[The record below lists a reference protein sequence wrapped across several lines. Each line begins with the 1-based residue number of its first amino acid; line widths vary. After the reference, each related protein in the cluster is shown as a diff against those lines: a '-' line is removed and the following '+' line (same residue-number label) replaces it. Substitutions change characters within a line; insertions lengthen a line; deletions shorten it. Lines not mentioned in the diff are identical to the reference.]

1 MAVQRTPF
9 SHTHSEMAVR
19 MTHKGGIQQPAMA
32 RLDHNPPVR
41 VFIQL
46 TPMPS
51 LAANFAISAIAHP
64 EKAAL
69 FWGDQ
74 SFLYQDFSRSAAG
87 GATFLAKEFGIR
99 PGDRVGLLVK
109 NQPEFVSVLFAIL
122 ALGAVA
128 VPINQFLKVPEI
140 AYLASDSELKL
151 LIADPIL
158 RETAEAAV
166 QGLKDSSVLSLDRW
180 PSPAPDAPL
189 LNPDSVLVSEDA
201 LALLV
206 YTSGTT
212 GHPKGAMLTHGNF
225 LSNVESCRQV
235 LQVVEFDRFVLMLP
249 MFHSFM
255 LTVCIFLPLL
265 VGGSIVLIKSLHPP
279 KAMLEEI
286 ITHQGTVLPAMAA
299 IFRLLSQLPAELHL
313 PLRLCISGAGPLPAE
328 ILRGFQARFPQV
340 PLIEGYGLTEA
351 SPVVAVN
358 PPAGRCVAGSIGPAI
373 PDVEISIQDESG
385 THLPDETTGELCV
398 RGRNIMLGYWKDPA
412 KTAATLVSGWLRT
425 GDVGFRR
432 PDGYFVITDRA
443 KDMLKPNGIN
453 VYPREIE
460 EVIQQFR
467 GIKECAVVGEPD
479 ERRGERP
486 VAFVGLDTGV
496 TFSESALLNWL
507 KENLADFKLPRRV
520 IVLPSLPRNATGKIL
535 KTELRAILASGR

>member
-1 MAVQRTPF
+1 
-9 SHTHSEMAVR
+9 
-19 MTHKGGIQQPAMA
+19 
-32 RLDHNPPVR
+32 
-41 VFIQL
+41 
-46 TPMPS
+46 MPS
-51 LAANFAISAIAHP
+51 LASQFAKSAIRHRN
-64 EKAAL
+64 KSAL
-69 FWGDQ
+69 FWGEQ
-74 SFLYQDFSRSAAG
+74 SFLFQDFSRSAAV
-87 GATFLAKEFGIR
+87 GADYLARHFGIQ
-99 PGDRVGLLVK
+99 PGDRVGMLVK

-122 ALGAVA
+122 SLGAVA

-140 AYLASDSELKL
+140 AYLVGDSGLKL
-151 LIADPIL
+151 LVTDTVL
-158 RETAEAAV
+158 RDTAEAAI
-166 QGLKDSSVLSLDRW
+166 QLLPGATVLSLDQW
-180 PSPAPDAPL
+180 PSTTPNSPLLDPDAIPA
-189 LNPDSVLVSEDA
+189 SEES

-212 GHPKGAMLTHGNF
+212 GHPKGAMLTHGNL

-286 ITHQGTVLPAMAA
+286 VTHQGTVLPAMAA
-299 IFRLLSQLPAELHL
+299 IFRLLSQLPTELNL
-313 PLRLCISGAGPLPAE
+313 PLRLCISGAGPLPLE
-328 ILRGFQARFPQV
+328 ILRGFQTRFPQI

-358 PPAGRCVAGSIGPAI
+358 PPGGRCVAGSIGPAI

-385 THLPDETTGELCV
+385 AFLPDETTGELCV
-398 RGRNIMLGYWKDPA
+398 RGANVMQGYWNDPG
-412 KTAATLVSGWLRT
+412 KTASTLVSGWLRT
-425 GDVGFRR
+425 GDVGHRR

-460 EVIQQFR
+460 EVIQQFH

-486 VAFVGLDTGV
+486 VAFVSLDPDII
-496 TFSESALLNWL
+496 FSEPALLNWL

-535 KTELRAILASGR
+535 KTELRALLASGK

>member
-1 MAVQRTPF
+1 
-9 SHTHSEMAVR
+9 
-19 MTHKGGIQQPAMA
+19 
-32 RLDHNPPVR
+32 
-41 VFIQL
+41 
-46 TPMPS
+46 MPS
-51 LAANFAISAIAHP
+51 LACQFAKSAIRHRN
-64 EKAAL
+64 KSAL
-69 FWGDQ
+69 FWGEQ
-74 SFLYQDFSRSAAG
+74 SFLFQDFSRSAAV
-87 GATFLAKEFGIR
+87 GAGHLARHFGIQ
-99 PGDRVGLLVK
+99 PGDRVGMLVK

-122 ALGAVA
+122 SLGAVA

-140 AYLASDSELKL
+140 AYLVSDSGLKL
-151 LIADPIL
+151 LITDPVL
-158 RETAEAAV
+158 RDTAEAAI
-166 QGLKDSSVLSLDRW
+166 QQLPRASVLSLDQW
-180 PSPAPDAPL
+180 PSTTPDSPL
-189 LNPDSVLVSEDA
+189 LDPDSIPASEEA

-212 GHPKGAMLTHGNF
+212 GHPKGAMLTHGNL

-286 ITHQGTVLPAMAA
+286 IAHQGTVLPAMAA
-299 IFRLLSQLPAELHL
+299 IFRLLSQLPTDLNL
-313 PLRLCISGAGPLPAE
+313 PLRLCISGAGPLPSE
-328 ILRGFQARFPQV
+328 ILRGFQARFPQI

-358 PPAGRCVAGSIGPAI
+358 PPGGRCVAGSIGPAI

-385 THLPDETTGELCV
+385 AFLPDETTGELCV
-398 RGRNIMLGYWKDPA
+398 RGANVMQGYWNDPA
-412 KTAATLVSGWLRT
+412 KTASTLVSGWLRT
-425 GDVGFRR
+425 GDIGHRR

-443 KDMLKPNGIN
+443 KDVLKPNGIN

-460 EVIQQFR
+460 EIIQQFR

-486 VAFVGLDTGV
+486 VAFVSLDTDIR
-496 TFSESALLNWL
+496 FSESALLHWL
-507 KENLADFKLPRRV
+507 KEKLADFKLPRRV

-535 KTELRAILASGR
+535 KTELRTLLK